1 MKGDT
6 VTIILLFAAI
16 IGISLWISQTNSVT
30 PYSSTK
36 YAPYE
41 GYQNINYSDSKNLK
55 ALDDSVS
62 QLSTTIPKCTQLS
75 GWKGYGVFCTPN
87 GGLDQIDIYSQA
99 KGDLSCDG
107 ISSGYHNS
115 KGGLCLDQTMKN
127 LLQTRGLN
135 ATGGYSQIGTG
146 QA

>member
-6 VTIILLFAAI
+6 VTVFVLLAII
-16 IGISLWISQTNSVT
+16 IGISLWISQKSNIQ
-30 PYSSTK
+30 PYSGSK
-36 YAPYE
+36 YAAYE
-41 GYQNINYSDSKNLK
+41 GYQNMNYSDANNLK
-55 ALDDSVS
+55 ALDDSVAQS
-62 QLSTTIPKCTQLS
+62 ANVMPKCTQLG
-75 GWKGYGVFCTPN
+75 GWKGFGVFCTPN

-99 KGDLSCDG
+99 KGDIACDG

-115 KGGLCLDQTMKN
+115 KGGLCLDQTMMN

-135 ATGGYSQIGTG
+135 ASGGNGQIGTG